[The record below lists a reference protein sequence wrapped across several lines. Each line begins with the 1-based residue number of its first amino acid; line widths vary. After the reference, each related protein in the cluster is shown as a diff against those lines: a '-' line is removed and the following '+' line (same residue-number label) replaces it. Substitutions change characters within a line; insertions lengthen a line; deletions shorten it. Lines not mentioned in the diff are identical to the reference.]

1 MQANSRV
8 LIKIEINNMLEESD
22 LIAKD
27 KGKNIIEG

>member
-1 MQANSRV
+1 MQASNKV
-8 LIKIEINNMLEESD
+8 LIKIEINNMLEELD